1 MRAEAK
7 CEARLEQQQV
17 TLNKLLSEVMS
28 IKRQSS
34 LTPAAPT
41 EQDMSV
47 LQGYL
52 PLKSYDQFQEFEEKL
67 MIDMDVKK
75 ALVRYLVFN
84 LFLLALLPALS

>member
-47 LQGYL
+47 L
-52 PLKSYDQFQEFEEKL
+52 
-67 MIDMDVKK
+67 
-75 ALVRYLVFN
+75 
-84 LFLLALLPALS
+84 